1 MCFDDAAGRRISLG
15 FDTQG
20 DAPSSVRP
28 YDAAGRRIS
37 LEFGCVDSV
46 EADFVLSNGRDAR
59 CPSPS
64 RGREDGERVAVG
76 NLHDPPDNLCAL
88 RGHSARD
95 CEHEHESGDG
105 AGRHCRGS
113 G

>member
-1 MCFDDAAGRRISLG
+1 MLAKNHLEGARTSLPKTREEGVVLRGGAEGLMG
-15 FDTQG
+15 FG
-20 DAPSSVRP
+20 SVN
-28 YDAAGRRIS
+28 
-37 LEFGCVDSV
+37 SV

-76 NLHDPPDNLCAL
+76 NLHDPPGYLSAL

-95 CEHEHESGDG
+95 CEHEHKSGDG